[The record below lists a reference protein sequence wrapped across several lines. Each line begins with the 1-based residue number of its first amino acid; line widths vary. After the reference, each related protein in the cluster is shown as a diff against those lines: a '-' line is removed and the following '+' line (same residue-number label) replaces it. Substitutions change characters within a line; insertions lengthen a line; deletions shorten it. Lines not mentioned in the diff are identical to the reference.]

1 MHVKIRPK
9 HSPNKAQEFMV
20 LVIFASF
27 PAAFASE
34 TDGRSITQAQLQ
46 STPGNK
52 RTGRVRP
59 EMVPNMS
66 RANAGE
72 GPYSL
77 RVLGIS
83 TFSTE
88 DEKLANM

>member
-20 LVIFASF
+20 FVIFVSF

-52 RTGRVRP
+52 STGRVRP

-66 RANAGE
+66 VRLSCRDRENIWEYFAGIMNIVFH
-72 GPYSL
+72 GL
-77 RVLGIS
+77 RL
-83 TFSTE
+83 
-88 DEKLANM
+88 

>member
-1 MHVKIRPK
+1 MHVKISPK

-20 LVIFASF
+20 FVIFVSF

-52 RTGRVRP
+52 STGRVSP
-59 EMVPNMS
+59 EMVQNMS
-66 RANAGE
+66 RANAGDS
-72 GPYSL
+72 P
-77 RVLGIS
+77 
-83 TFSTE
+83 
-88 DEKLANM
+88 

>member
-20 LVIFASF
+20 FVIFVSF

-52 RTGRVRP
+52 STGRVSP

-66 RANAGE
+66 RANAGDF
-72 GPYSL
+72 PKSV
-77 RVLGIS
+77 RVLGIR

-88 DEKLANM
+88 GD

>member
-52 RTGRVRP
+52 KHGKGETGNGSKYVKGQCR
-59 EMVPNMS
+59 
-66 RANAGE
+66 
-72 GPYSL
+72 
-77 RVLGIS
+77 
-83 TFSTE
+83 
-88 DEKLANM
+88 

>member
-34 TDGRSITQAQLQ
+34 TDGRRDVYKRQIIR
-46 STPGNK
+46 STLIN
-52 RTGRVRP
+52 VRG
-59 EMVPNMS
+59 M
-66 RANAGE
+66 
-72 GPYSL
+72 
-77 RVLGIS
+77 IC
-83 TFSTE
+83 TE
-88 DEKLANM
+88 SQRS

>member
-1 MHVKIRPK
+1 
-9 HSPNKAQEFMV
+9 MV

-52 RTGRVRP
+52 STGRVRP

-66 RANAGE
+66 RANAGDS
-72 GPYSL
+72 P
-77 RVLGIS
+77 
-83 TFSTE
+83 
-88 DEKLANM
+88 

>member
-20 LVIFASF
+20 FVIFVSF

-46 STPGNK
+46 KSKTIIMIQEAFQVVE
-52 RTGRVRP
+52 RVFRDP
-59 EMVPNMS
+59 AAITKIKP
-66 RANAGE
+66 AGDLPVGLIYE
-72 GPYSL
+72 
-77 RVLGIS
+77 
-83 TFSTE
+83 
-88 DEKLANM
+88 

>member
-52 RTGRVRP
+52 STGRVRP

-66 RANAGE
+66 RANAGD
-72 GPYSL
+72 SL
-77 RVLGIS
+77 
-83 TFSTE
+83 
-88 DEKLANM
+88 